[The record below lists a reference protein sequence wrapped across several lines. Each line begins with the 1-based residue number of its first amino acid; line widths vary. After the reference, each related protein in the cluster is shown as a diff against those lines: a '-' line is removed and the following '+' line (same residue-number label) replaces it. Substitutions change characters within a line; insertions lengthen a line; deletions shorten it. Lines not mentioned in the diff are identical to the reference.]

1 METARSPKFLGD
13 PRSHLPC
20 SQTSA
25 GPPRQAIRS
34 LRCCPCVFD
43 RKDSRDSSFGA
54 QSHGFCDRCLR
65 FTALV
70 TQGRARLASD
80 CGPGFVGMDWLPSG
94 SLRKVSAYTHP
105 PFPSFAWRDKQNT
118 SLWNAADFIAHLTQF
133 IPPWGVRYI
142 HYYGLYSSRCKARW
156 PRLPHIARVA
166 PGVEAVPR
174 GADAGTGRRHG
185 AHDGAA
191 RRLSL
196 SMG

>member
-65 FTALV
+65 FTAMV

-118 SLWNAADFIAHLTQF
+118 SLWNAADFIASFTEF
-133 IPPWGVRYI
+133 IPPLPRYSVELGRPLHQLYCAPPRTKGVPLRRI
-142 HYYGLYSSRCKARW
+142 PPPGSALSTEPAPESSRCS
-156 PRLPHIARVA
+156 
-166 PGVEAVPR
+166 PGR
-174 GADAGTGRRHG
+174 
-185 AHDGAA
+185 
-191 RRLSL
+191 
-196 SMG
+196 